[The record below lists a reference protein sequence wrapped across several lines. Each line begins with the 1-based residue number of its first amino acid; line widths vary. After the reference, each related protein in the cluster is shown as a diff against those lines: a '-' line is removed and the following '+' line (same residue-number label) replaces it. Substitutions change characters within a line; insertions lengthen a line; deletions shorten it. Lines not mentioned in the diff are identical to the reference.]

1 MKKAT
6 IILLI
11 GLLTISLSSGC
22 SQVYIYDDHTE
33 VCPRNLIIYT
43 EGNPPSL
50 ATVTLPYS
58 FPVPK
63 CPATVSREAITNP
76 SMCVDYRG
84 ECSEE
89 GCSISCSDYPIPS
102 NYICQDITN
111 ESYELMIAYSG
122 GGGTIFVN
130 GTPFT
135 TTASPLT
142 IIFYDKPLLVGV
154 GPTNVIIGIPSTI
167 TITASGEFGQ
177 EFGVGFGGGCCYSC
191 RPRTLPA
198 TMLSAKVDI
207 EAFQI
212 VGGDTIIKDGK
223 IVSNFNIVPG
233 TQKTSIQ
240 IENRGFFTQNEVSV
254 GFEALP
260 EGITVDISPGVQKIK
275 AHNTADYEATFTVG
289 PNVPSGKYTIWM
301 TAFSSNG
308 TFDRIQVEIVV
319 P

>member
-1 MKKAT
+1 MKNAT

-11 GLLTISLSSGC
+11 GLLTISLFSGC
-22 SQVYIYDDHTE
+22 SEVFIYDDHTE
-33 VCPRNLIIYT
+33 VCPINPIIYT

-58 FPVPK
+58 FSVPK
-63 CPATVSREAITNP
+63 CPATASRDAITNP
-76 SMCVDYRG
+76 AMCVDYRG
-84 ECSEE
+84 ECSEL
-89 GCSISCSDYPIPS
+89 GCPIPCSDYSIPS
-102 NYICQDITN
+102 NYICQDITE
-111 ESYELMIAYSG
+111 ESYQLMIAYT

-135 TTASPLT
+135 TTTSPLI
-142 IIFYDKPLLVGV
+142 IIFLDKPLAGGV

-167 TITASGEFGQ
+167 TITANGEFGQ

-223 IVSNFNIVPG
+223 IVSKFNTSPG
-233 TQKTSIQ
+233 SQKTTIQ
-240 IENRGFFTQNEVSV
+240 VENRGFFTQRSAMVQFL
-254 GFEALP
+254 GLP
-260 EGITVDISPGVQKIK
+260 PGVAVDVTPKSQIIK

-289 PNVPSGKYTIWM
+289 PNVSSGTYKVTM
-301 TAFSSNG
+301 LALSPNG
-308 TFDRIQVEIVV
+308 TFDTIQIDLVI